1 MRKRYIKNML
11 MTLVVVILT
20 MSTTFALA
28 EDKVNGFPLPT
39 NKSYAVTVLSRYSGG
54 GNHDSYLYTY
64 GALKGR
70 QKCCYGY
77 FSKCMDTY
85 ICGSKRNSTNQ
96 QIWKQWW

>member
-39 NKSYAVTVLSRYSGG
+39 NKSYAVTVLSRIF
-54 GNHDSYLYTY
+54 
-64 GALKGR
+64 R
-70 QKCCYGY
+70 VVII
-77 FSKCMDTY
+77 MIVTY
-85 ICGSKRNSTNQ
+85 IHMDH
-96 QIWKQWW
+96 

>member
-39 NKSYAVTVLSRYSGG
+39 NKSYAVTVLSKYSGG

-64 GALKGR
+64 GPLKGQNVDR
-70 QKCCYGY
+70 NVV
-77 FSKCMDTY
+77 MDISASAWTPIY
-85 ICGSKRNSTNQ
+85 AVASGTVRTN
-96 QIWKQWW
+96 KY